1 MMLRFLYCA
10 VLSAHPPY
18 FRQRFADEMQAIF
31 DQADS
36 EVVRTRLLADAVISL
51 ARQWVFRPQ
60 FWEEPAP
67 VAAEGGTALFS
78 SLGSSKPRAVALFY
92 GAILSA
98 LVLNGVSLT
107 IGYAWEHPIFIEI
120 RRPVIVPPAAWK
132 SQQLVMK
139 PGATVGDE
147 SYLYSD
153 QGRVL
158 LVFRSPAHPASQ
170 TQPAAKARSE
180 ADTPPVP
187 LAEIIPSTE
196 IVPPTTNNSVGIPAA
211 VLQAY
216 AGTYVNPAPDGPR
229 VIVTIDNGHLQLDVA
244 GQFRSP
250 LAPLPNPQLLACG
263 VGDCWVMFST
273 GSKGTVDR
281 IEVHHLGREF
291 VAFRAQSGMVF

>member
-1 MMLRFLYCA
+1 MLRFLYGA
-10 VLSAHPPY
+10 VLRAHPPY

-36 EVVRTRLLADAVISL
+36 ELARARLLADAVVSM
-51 ARQWVFRPQ
+51 ARQWMLRPQ

-67 VAAEGGTALFS
+67 VAAEGSTALFS
-78 SLGSSKPRAVALFY
+78 SLATSKPRTIALLS

-120 RRPVIVPPAAWK
+120 RRPTIVPPAAWK
-132 SQQLVMK
+132 ARAVVK
-139 PGATVGDE
+139 PGASAPGE
-147 SYLYSD
+147 PYLFTD

-158 LVFRSPAHPASQ
+158 LVFNSPPHPAAQPQSPAKQ
-170 TQPAAKARSE
+170 TSE
-180 ADTPPVP
+180 VEMSTVPLADIAPSPTSNIIDTPPV
-187 LAEIIPSTE
+187 I
-196 IVPPTTNNSVGIPAA
+196 
-211 VLQAY
+211 LQTY
-216 AGTYVNPAPDGPR
+216 AGTYVSPAPGSPR
-229 VIVTIDNGHLQLDVA
+229 VIVTIDNGRLQLEVA

-273 GSKGTVDR
+273 GPKGTVDR
-281 IEVHHLGREF
+281 IEVHHLGREM
-291 VAFRAQSGMVF
+291 VAFRAQSGMIF

>member
-1 MMLRFLYCA
+1 MLRFLYCA

-18 FRQRFADEMQAIF
+18 FRQRFSDEMQAIF
-31 DQADS
+31 DQADG
-36 EVVRTRLLADAVISL
+36 EPARARLLADAVLSL
-51 ARQWVFRPQ
+51 ARQWIFRPQ

-67 VAAEGGTALFS
+67 VAAEAGTALFS
-78 SLGSSKPRAVALFY
+78 SLGDSKPRALALFY

-107 IGYAWEHPIFIEI
+107 IGYAWEHPIFIAI
-120 RRPVIVPPAAWK
+120 RRPAIIPPAAWK
-132 SQQLVMK
+132 VRPVMK
-139 PGATVGDE
+139 PGVSVPVEPYMFT
-147 SYLYSD
+147 D

-158 LVFRSPAHPASQ
+158 LVFNSPASPASQ
-170 TQPAAKARSE
+170 TRPTAKPTSE
-180 ADTPPVP
+180 ADMPAVP
-187 LAEIIPSTE
+187 LAEIVPS
-196 IVPPTTNNSVGIPAA
+196 PTNNSVDTPSS
-211 VLQAY
+211 VLQTY
-216 AGTYVNPAPDGPR
+216 AGTYVNPAPGGPR
-229 VIVTIDNGHLQLDVA
+229 VIVTIDSGRLQLDVA

-273 GSKGTVDR
+273 GAKGTVDR

>member
-1 MMLRFLYCA
+1 MLRFLYCA
-10 VLSAHPPY
+10 VLRAHPPY

-31 DQADS
+31 DQAHS
-36 EVVRTRLLADAVISL
+36 EVARAQLLVDAVISL
-51 ARQWVFRPQ
+51 ARQWISRPQ

-67 VAAEGGTALFS
+67 VVAEGGTALFS
-78 SLGSSKPRAVALFY
+78 SLGNSKPRAVALFY

-132 SQQLVMK
+132 GQHPVMK
-139 PGATVGDE
+139 LGATFADE
-147 SYLYSD
+147 PYLYTD

-158 LVFRSPAHPASQ
+158 LVFSSPAHPASQ
-170 TQPAAKARSE
+170 TQPAAKPTSE
-180 ADTPPVP
+180 ADMPAVP
-187 LAEIIPSTE
+187 LAEIIPST
-196 IVPPTTNNSVGIPAA
+196 TNNSVDIPAS
-211 VLQAY
+211 VLRAY
-216 AGTYVNPAPDGPR
+216 AGTYVNPVPDGPR
-229 VIVTIDNGHLQLDVA
+229 VIVTIDNGRLQLDVA

-250 LAPLPNPQLLACG
+250 LAPLPNPQLLACS

-273 GSKGTVDR
+273 GAKGTVDR